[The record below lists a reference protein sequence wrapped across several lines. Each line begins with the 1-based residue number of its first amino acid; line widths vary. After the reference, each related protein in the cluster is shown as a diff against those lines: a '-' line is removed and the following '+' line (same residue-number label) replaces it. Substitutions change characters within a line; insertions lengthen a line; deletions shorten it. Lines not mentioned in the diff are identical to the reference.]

1 MTMHQRNRAAN
12 VLGWTDEE
20 YWLILLRQFRR
31 LLFEQGLDLADA
43 ELKELAARMASRQ
56 LQPEPET
63 GIRAALV
70 RLIEDSLSVLRNL
83 GLEYQQSLATTMTDL
98 SGWETTADFIDLAN
112 EKANAELRVSVGAA
126 LLSGL
131 GDPRYA
137 RMLLYTWLHG
147 RGDPEDVDAVVSQ
160 RALAFA
166 SQLPVPQNA
175 AANADWQTRIEAWLQ
190 EQGSNPV

>member
-43 ELKELAARMASRQ
+43 DLKELAARMASRQ

-70 RLIEDSLSVLRNL
+70 RLVEDSLASLRNL

-126 LLSGL
+126 LLAGL
-131 GDPRYA
+131 GDARYA

-147 RGDPEDVDAVVSQ
+147 RNDPEDVDAVVSQ

-175 AANADWQTRIEAWLQ
+175 GANTDWQTRIESWLQ
-190 EQGSNPV
+190 EQGLNPS

>member
-1 MTMHQRNRAAN
+1 MAMHQRNRAAN

-31 LLFEQGLDLADA
+31 LLFEQGQDLADA
-43 ELKELAARMASRQ
+43 DLKVLAARMASRQ
-56 LQPEPET
+56 LQAEPET

-83 GLEYQQSLATTMTDL
+83 GLDYQQSLATTMTDL

-126 LLSGL
+126 LLAGL
-131 GDPRYA
+131 GDACYA

-166 SQLPVPQNA
+166 SQIPVPKDTSA
-175 AANADWQTRIEAWLQ
+175 LTGWQTRIEAWLQ
-190 EQGSNPV
+190 EQGRNPA